1 MYIDIVKPNCETFK
15 MNEIQTN
22 KIVKEFKI
30 NDKILVI
37 KSPCGTGKTKRLI
50 EYLKQF
56 EKILIISFR
65 ISLTNELTNKMSE
78 LSIKSYLDKDVKQKW
93 NRNFY
98 ENEGYIEEK
107 LIVQYESLY
116 KINAEMESVMFS
128 PTIKPSLL

>member
-1 MYIDIVKPNCETFK
+1 
-15 MNEIQTN
+15 
-22 KIVKEFKI
+22 
-30 NDKILVI
+30 
-37 KSPCGTGKTKRLI
+37 
-50 EYLKQF
+50 
-56 EKILIISFR
+56 
-65 ISLTNELTNKMSE
+65 MSE

-128 PTIKPSLL
+128 PTNKTKFAVNLITLNEFIQKTENVICLDAYVSNRTINYLDNLEQEPYVIYNNYKAEWTTPTILQKVMTSFTRKSKKN